1 MSITKPNLPNNIF
14 WSIISSKPIQK
25 FEKVI
30 EIITITFQL
39 FQIFVKEKNG
49 GIKIKFVVTFFY
61 IKKNCLRFVPCFLFI
76 LLILSICLLAY
87 RVCFN

>member
-1 MSITKPNLPNNIF
+1 MLITKPNNIF

-39 FQIFVKEKNG
+39 FQIFVK
-49 GIKIKFVVTFFY
+49 
-61 IKKNCLRFVPCFLFI
+61 KKKWRH
-76 LLILSICLLAY
+76 
-87 RVCFN
+87 